1 MIQRIQ
7 SIYLSLAIIALS
19 IVSFGSPL
27 FYYYSNKAYYKL
39 TAFGLIQYD
48 PKNDTILNRE
58 SIPFFWAGILV
69 IILIFFTLL
78 SYKKLRVQN
87 RFAFWTLSI
96 QFLISM
102 CLLAFSFVDE
112 NWLFSEKIGSG
123 LGIGFYIYFLT
134 LPLLFLSKR
143 AIKKDLEL
151 VDSLNRLR

>member
-27 FYYYSNKAYYKL
+27 FYYYSEKAYFKL

-48 PKNDTILNRE
+48 PKNNTILNRE
-58 SIPFFWAGILV
+58 SLPFFWAGVLVLIL
-69 IILIFFTLL
+69 LFFTLF
-78 SYKKLRVQN
+78 SYKKLRIQN
-87 RFAFWTLSI
+87 RFAFWTLFI
-96 QFLISM
+96 QVILSM

-123 LGIGFYIYFLT
+123 LGIGFYIYFIT
-134 LPLLFLSKR
+134 LLLLYLAKK